1 MQDNE
6 YITAAPDKE
15 GKQPEDLKPEKKP
28 KLKADKHIWGLYI
41 ALCIIS
47 IIELYSASSREVAS
61 SAMGVYGPIVRHCSM
76 LFVGLILML
85 ALQRIHYKWF
95 IPLIPLFAIA
105 SALMM
110 VYVMFFGDIINGARR
125 SFSLFG
131 VMIQPAEFLKLSA
144 AMVIALVMSRNQM
157 LRGVKTK
164 GVVICAVTVIIFGGL
179 LFNQGLTNTI
189 LLMSISLSMML
200 IGGVQWKKFGVVLL
214 AYGIIAVGA
223 LWLKME
229 KAEERAD
236 KLKAGIELAQMDGH
250 RNEMVKTDRSGTWQA
265 RIDRFLGDSIPKYD
279 KPITADNRQE
289 MYAYMAQAN
298 GGLLGVF
305 PGNSREAARLP
316 LAFSDYIYSIIIED
330 MGFIGGMFVL
340 ILYLWLLARAGA
352 IASRC
357 SRAFPAM
364 LVIGMAVMIVFQALF
379 HMAIVTG
386 VFPVSGQPLPLIS
399 KGGSSILITSIAFGV
414 MLSVSRFAVRSG
426 KKQEIK
432 QEMNTLPE
440 GVRADNPTQ
449 L

>member
-1 MQDNE
+1 
-6 YITAAPDKE
+6 
-15 GKQPEDLKPEKKP
+15 
-28 KLKADKHIWGLYI
+28 
-41 ALCIIS
+41 
-47 IIELYSASSREVAS
+47 
-61 SAMGVYGPIVRHCSM
+61 M

-125 SFSLFG
+125 SFSLLG

-414 MLSVSRFAVRSG
+414 MLSVSRFAVRNG